1 MYTNYFLTALRNL
14 PKQPAFT
21 AIKILSLTLGL
32 VCSIL
37 VIMHVQYS
45 YSYDK
50 HIPDWQNI
58 YRLVTSFTT
67 DQRLHTGI
75 VSDAYVPPLV
85 QDYQQIDLSVRIL
98 EGNGMFSRGE
108 EAASNVFLWVDPQ
121 IIELFSLDFLQGD
134 PQTALTDTNTVV
146 LDQTTARKYFGDT
159 DPIGQVLRMDNL
171 LDLRVTGVIRDM
183 PGNTHIQL
191 PAMIAIA
198 TGQQMFGQ
206 QFMNSGVWAGFNGT
220 RAYVRLPGSASADA
234 INKDLANFVQRNVPE
249 QQRDFVTQ
257 IDISLELEPLAD
269 IYLSP
274 RQASFSASGSNRV
287 QVLTGLVIFAML
299 ILLTSCI
306 NFGNLSLSQ
315 AQQRGKEI
323 GVRKTLGA
331 NRAQIITQFLFE
343 SVLLTLIAL
352 LVSLPLVYLAIPVY
366 TALTATGFTA
376 ALLLQSS
383 TLIWLVLFVL
393 LTGLLSG
400 LVPALTLSRFE
411 AVLMIK
417 GLSSKGKLS
426 RYVRSAITVLQFSL
440 ATALVIL
447 AVGIT
452 VQINH
457 LSDMELG
464 FNRSNL
470 VVLDSR
476 YNPRTPDEFNYEA
489 LVNELRDNPAIIN
502 VARAQVPPPSTG
514 GYNPARRPEW
524 PNEDLRPVSHYSVDE
539 FYLDTMQFQLL
550 AGRNFSRDFM
560 VDYIV
565 PGQPP
570 VEDHAYGAIIT
581 EYAVSNFGFGTP
593 EEALDQ
599 ELLINDL
606 RVRVVGVIS
615 DFRLAGGMED
625 VLRSTSILR
634 AVDGPAR
641 SLLVRIDPARQ
652 TEALAHIDSVWAV
665 HRPDVPINR
674 TFYEQTYEQLIYEDT
689 NGISMASLFAAII
702 TISIAALGLYAL
714 AFYSTQRR
722 TKEVGVRKV
731 LGASSASI
739 IGLLTWDFVKPVLIA
754 CVLAI
759 VGGYFAVDYFFAQ
772 YSSRA
777 ELPLTAYLLV
787 TLGTVLIA
795 VLTVALQCYRTASSD
810 PVLSLRYE

>member
-1 MYTNYFLTALRNL
+1 MYSNYFLTALRNL
-14 PKQPAFT
+14 RKQPVFT

-37 VIMHVQYS
+37 VIMHVQYT

-50 HIPDWQNI
+50 HIPNWQNI

-75 VSDAYVPPLV
+75 VSEAYIPPLV
-85 QDYQQIDLSVRIL
+85 QDYQQIDLSVRIF
-98 EGNGMFSRGE
+98 ESNGMFARGD
-108 EAASNVFLWVDPQ
+108 EAASNSFFWVDPQ
-121 IIELFSLDFLQGD
+121 IVELFSLHFVQGD
-134 PQTALTDTNTVV
+134 PQTALADTNTVV
-146 LDQTTARKYFGDT
+146 LDQTTASKYFGDA
-159 DPIGQVLRMDNL
+159 DPMGQVLRMDNQ

-183 PGNTHIQL
+183 PNNTHIQL
-191 PAMIAIA
+191 PVMIAIA
-198 TGQQMFGQ
+198 TGQQLLGPL
-206 QFMNSGVWAGFNGT
+206 FMNSTAWAGFSGT
-220 RAYVRLPGSASADA
+220 RAYVRVPDAASAAA
-234 INKDLANFVQRNVPE
+234 INQDMANFVQRNVPE
-249 QQRDFVTQ
+249 QQRGFVEQ
-257 IDISLELEPLAD
+257 IDITLELEPLAD

-274 RQASFSASGSNRV
+274 RQSSFNASGSNRV
-287 QVLTGLVIFAML
+287 QVLTGLVIFALL

-343 SVLLTLIAL
+343 SVLLTLVAL

-383 TLIWLVLFVL
+383 TLIWLVIFVL

-426 RYVRSAITVLQFSL
+426 RYVRAAITVVQFSL

-470 VVLDSR
+470 VILDSR

-489 LVNELRDNPAIIN
+489 LVNELRDNPAILN

-524 PNEDLRPVSHYSVDE
+524 PVADLRPVSHYGVDE

-560 VDYIV
+560 ADYIV

-570 VEDHAYGAIIT
+570 EEGRTYGAIIT
-581 EYAVSNFGFGTP
+581 EYAVANFGFGTP
-593 EEALDQ
+593 EAALDQ
-599 ELLINDL
+599 ELLINNL
-606 RVRVVGVIS
+606 RMRVVGVIS

-634 AVDGPAR
+634 AMDGPAR
-641 SLLVRIDPARQ
+641 SILVRIDPARQ
-652 TEALAHIDSVWAV
+652 SEALAHIDNVWAV
-665 HRPDVPINR
+665 HRSDVPINR
-674 TFYEQTYEQLIYEDT
+674 TFYEQTYDQLVYDDT

-731 LGASSASI
+731 LGASSKSI

-754 CVLAI
+754 CALAA
-759 VGGYFAVDYFFAQ
+759 VGGYLAVDYFFSQ

-795 VLTVALQCYRTASSD
+795 VLTVALQCYRTATSD